1 MAMRVQTTK
10 SKKTTSG
17 SRSANRASA
26 GYAGDSYHDE
36 GSDDEGAISLAAIKN
51 QYKKGG
57 PSQKSEYFV
66 LYFRTEKTRF
76 AIVYKKI
83 LLTTF
88 FDLDTFS

>member
-1 MAMRVQTTK
+1 MAMRVQTSK

-26 GYAGDSYHDE
+26 GYAADSYHDE

-57 PSQKSEYFV
+57 GASQKSKF
-66 LYFRTEKTRF
+66 LFKF
-76 AIVYKKI
+76 PLKLI
-83 LLTTF
+83 LK
-88 FDLDTFS
+88 